1 MRCKKVHRLLPLLVS
16 SDLQTKESEK
26 IKTHLKSCPRC
37 KSEYESYLLTFKKTK
52 EWLDKDRINWR
63 EKEWKSVVEKAVQ
76 REKSVPA
83 FRLRWQQKKALAYT
97 VIAGAA
103 VIISLFI
110 LRFSFLKNKL
120 TGEKKVERP
129 ASMILRQ
136 ESISLTMVSRE
147 TGLKIVWFF
156 NKNFELKEEK

>member
-1 MRCKKVHRLLPLLVS
+1 MKCKKVQGLLPLLVS

-37 KSEYESYLLTFKKTK
+37 KSEYESYLLTFKKTR
-52 EWLDKDRINWR
+52 EWLDKNRIDWQ
-63 EKEWKSVVEKAVQ
+63 EKEWKSMVEKAVQ
-76 REKSVPA
+76 REESVPA
-83 FRLRWQQKKALAYT
+83 FRLRWQQKKAWAYM

-103 VIISLFI
+103 VIISLFV
-110 LRFSFLKNKL
+110 LRFSFFKSKL
-120 TGEKKVERP
+120 TVEKKVEKS
-129 ASMILRQ
+129 ASTTLQQ
-136 ESISLTMVSRE
+136 ESVSLTMVSRE